1 MYFHSKRTDARPTH
15 PPNRPQFNSLLL
27 CVSLCLLSDF
37 GSSQT
42 PGIVCSNGIGHFE
55 VKFSTDVKVTVGAA
69 RTGKLANRGCGAAL
83 SWEKQD
89 LQIAENAADVDIDV
103 LGADI
108 GLGTPVV
115 AFQVRKPVVNSP
127 VEYQIYSLHK
137 PPRLLR
143 TIVAKDFL
151 SAADTDLDGRIEI
164 WAADASA
171 VDGFEGLPLEAFDF
185 VPSAV
190 LRFEK
195 SGLLDVSWEFRSYFD
210 DRIGRVRALLGAQE
224 FREFKDSDG
233 KLAVGSNLSLEQ
245 ILHLRNTKI
254 KVLEIVWAY
263 LYSGR
268 DEEAWREL
276 TSLWPAVDLDRIRA
290 AILNARAQGIRAQVD
305 GVESTL
311 GLPPKKPTYI
321 YSTPSD
327 EEGPPTN
334 LSPAA
339 FKSDTRPQPIL
350 LRRAIPQNAELS
362 LPQSEE
368 LVDLVID
375 AAGKVRL
382 AQPEKKANPELIT
395 ACSNWKFIP
404 AFKDG
409 RAVASRMRF
418 AVSFRR

>member
-1 MYFHSKRTDARPTH
+1 MPLLSKRTDARPTH
-15 PPNRPQFNSLLL
+15 PSNRSQVSTLLF

-37 GSSQT
+37 CSSQT
-42 PGIVCSNGIGHFE
+42 PGIVCSDGIGHFE
-55 VKFSTDVKVTVGAA
+55 VKFTTGVTVTVGAA

-89 LQIAENAADVDIDV
+89 LQVAENAADVDIDV

-108 GLGTPVV
+108 GLGAPVV
-115 AFQVRKPVVNSP
+115 AFQVRKPVVNST
-127 VEYQIYSLHK
+127 VEYQIYSLQK

-164 WAADASA
+164 WAADAGA
-171 VDGFEGLPLEAFDF
+171 VDGFEGLPLGAFDF
-185 VPSAV
+185 VPTAV

-195 SGLLDVSWEFRSYFD
+195 SGLLDVSSEFRAYFD
-210 DRIGRVRALLGAQE
+210 DRIGKVRALLGAQE
-224 FREFKDSDG
+224 FGEFKDSNG
-233 KLAVGSNLSLEQ
+233 KLAAGSDLRLEQ

-276 TSLWPAVDLDRIRA
+276 ASLWPAVDVDRIRA
-290 AILNARAQGIRAQVD
+290 AILSARAQGIRAQVD

-311 GLPPKKPTYI
+311 GLPAKRPTYI
-321 YSTPSD
+321 YQTPSD
-327 EEGPPTN
+327 EEEPPTN

-339 FKSDTRPQPIL
+339 FRSDTKPQPIL
-350 LRRAIPQNAELS
+350 LRRPIPQNAWPT

-368 LVDLVID
+368 MVDLVID

-382 AQPEKKANPELIT
+382 AQPEKKGNPELIS
-395 ACSNWKFIP
+395 ACANWKFIP

-409 RAVASRMRF
+409 RAVASRMRY